1 MVEIN
6 NPSGNEKTR
15 LGTCGVIMPI
25 SGNDECDAQHWSNV
39 KEIIFSVIEE
49 AEMTPNLVSDSLET
63 GVIQKSIVQNIYT
76 NEIVI
81 CDVSCKNPNVMLEL
95 GMRLAFDK
103 PVIIVKDDKTNYSFD
118 SSPIFHLNYPRDL
131 RYNLINE
138 FRDNLLSKVVE
149 TKSGT
154 NKNSFLK
161 SFGSF
166 KVAEI
171 SSESA
176 PISDIIL
183 DEIRGLKSA
192 LGSVARTRPLSRAD
206 GVRSPTTPFRL
217 FKQPKGQ
224 EFTICAHCS
233 AESIENFLQT
243 IEKSMKTIS
252 VDRQKIGIEH
262 EHIKLKFE
270 EPDQDMILAKLDDM
284 GVLQAN
290 AALNYPSSTPK

>member
-1 MVEIN
+1 MVITVKTN
-6 NPSGNEKTR
+6 RDEKTP

-25 SGNDECDAQHWSNV
+25 STNDECDAQHWSNV
-39 KEIIFSVIEE
+39 KEIIFSVIVD
-49 AEMTPNLVSDSLET
+49 AEMIPTMVSDSLET

-131 RYNLINE
+131 RYNLIND
-138 FRDNLLSKVVE
+138 FRENLLLKIAE
-149 TKSGT
+149 TKSGK
-154 NKNSFLK
+154 NENSFLK
-161 SFGSF
+161 SFGAF

-192 LGSVARTRPLSRAD
+192 LDSVARNRPLGRTDVARA
-206 GVRSPTTPFRL
+206 PTQRFRL
-217 FKQPKGQ
+217 FNQPKD
-224 EFTICAHCS
+224 EKFTICAHCS
-233 AESIENFLQT
+233 AENIENFLQK
-243 IEKSMKTIS
+243 IEKSMRTIS
-252 VDRQKIGIEH
+252 VDRQKRGPEH
-262 EHIKLKFE
+262 EHIIIRFE
-270 EPDQDMILAKLDDM
+270 EPDQDIIMAKLDDM
-284 GVLQAN
+284 GILQTN
-290 AALNYPSSTPK
+290 STLTHPSSTPK